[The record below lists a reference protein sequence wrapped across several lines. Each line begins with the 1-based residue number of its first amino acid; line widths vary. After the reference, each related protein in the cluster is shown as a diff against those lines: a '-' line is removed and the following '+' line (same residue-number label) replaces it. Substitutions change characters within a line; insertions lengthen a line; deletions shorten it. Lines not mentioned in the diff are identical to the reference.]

1 MANTLS
7 LLRTLKRDRSYVYR
21 LAAFVIFISL
31 EVVSVVLLDDQASG
45 KLQFLRML
53 NAVVGTLIA
62 ITFVVG
68 AVDLAKRN
76 MNYAKSL
83 QDKEDLQGRY
93 ISTRELLFR
102 IDNETREEVGAWLHG
117 KLQPQLTR
125 LARDIRT
132 REITDLDLIS
142 QQIDEISEEYVR
154 KYSHDLY
161 PPGLAISLEVALET
175 LLDGRAELVLDE
187 RLTNAADVG
196 FPIWS
201 REQSDSALPANQ
213 RKLRLHLGA
222 EIAYATYRIIEEA
235 VANAEKKSD
244 TTRIGVEV
252 RVDDN
257 TVRIS
262 IRDNGSPVGEKVKAG
277 LGLSV
282 IESFMQK
289 FDGTMLISN
298 ISDGV
303 ELLVSIP
310 YQVQT
315 VSELLNKR
323 FSGGGIND

>member
-1 MANTLS
+1 
-7 LLRTLKRDRSYVYR
+7 
-21 LAAFVIFISL
+21 
-31 EVVSVVLLDDQASG
+31 
-45 KLQFLRML
+45 
-53 NAVVGTLIA
+53 
-62 ITFVVG
+62 
-68 AVDLAKRN
+68 

-201 REQSDSALPANQ
+201 REQSGSALPANQ

-289 FDGTMLISN
+289 FDGTMSISN

-323 FSGGGIND
+323 FSGGE